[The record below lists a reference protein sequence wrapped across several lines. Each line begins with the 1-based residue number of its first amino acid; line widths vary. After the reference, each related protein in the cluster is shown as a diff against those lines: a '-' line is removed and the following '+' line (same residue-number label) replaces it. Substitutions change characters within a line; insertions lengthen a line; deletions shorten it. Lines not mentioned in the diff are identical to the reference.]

1 MGIYTSL
8 KSEFKEFNIQCKI
21 KLCLEKK
28 DQMQINFKR
37 STTRVSGS
45 SGVCVPDRQVLVAG
59 DGPQPGRPAHR
70 QARQEHDRPTG
81 CHTMSFVT
89 FVSMVCQ
96 ACVKMLLCA

>member
-1 MGIYTSL
+1 MLAPIC
-8 KSEFKEFNIQCKI
+8 IP
-21 KLCLEKK
+21 
-28 DQMQINFKR
+28 
-37 STTRVSGS
+37 GS

-59 DGPQPGRPAHR
+59 DRPQPGRPAHR

-96 ACVKMLLCA
+96 ARVRMLLCAWLYRTLSVTMNSN